1 MNARLRRKILAT
13 IGRKALRTDV
23 ERKVVERIMIERER
37 QRAQS
42 SINVLLAFTFV
53 VSFDSVSSRAILTP
67 FLL

>member
-1 MNARLRRKILAT
+1 
-13 IGRKALRTDV
+13 
-23 ERKVVERIMIERER
+23 MIERER